1 MNYSNPY
8 DPDVEDEIRK
18 KMGFR
23 PGWQIPEEVRARA
36 HGEAPPLP
44 EAPAPGS
51 KEARERAK
59 ARLGRMAARARK
71 LAGDAMCLDL
81 AAAAGDPALSRETVR
96 VLSAH
101 GLALGHGLAMRLG
114 AVADQFIDYVQP
126 AGIRDPYVGK
136 APQETVR
143 LINGVARM
151 MERCRGAAL
160 TLHRIGFPGEPDP
173 APKGDPKGDGS
184 GPGKKNGKE
193 RKPKKR
199 YIWPDY
205 MMMAVEEHKAE
216 KERAEKERAAREP
229 GTPDPKPAARHYADP
244 GQSRGR
250 LKNGNPTGD
259 YRKAPRCGAR
269 TRAGG
274 CCGQPAMPNGRC
286 RFHGG
291 KSTGPRTAAGLQRS
305 RDARLIHGLRSAE
318 IIELRATAAR
328 VGRTLQALTAIAK
341 DRFTAKPQST
351 RSDRPLD
358 RNTAASPAGYR
369 VDRSESACAAAGCI
383 IATPPE
389 GAMRVGKEGRDGF
402 VPFVASWCNSSAR
415 NPIPAGYGVHRPDS
429 PIPLAAPVQSAGFA
443 ARKRAA

>member
-1 MNYSNPY
+1 
-8 DPDVEDEIRK
+8 
-18 KMGFR
+18 
-23 PGWQIPEEVRARA
+23 
-36 HGEAPPLP
+36 
-44 EAPAPGS
+44 
-51 KEARERAK
+51 
-59 ARLGRMAARARK
+59 
-71 LAGDAMCLDL
+71 
-81 AAAAGDPALSRETVR
+81 
-96 VLSAH
+96 
-101 GLALGHGLAMRLG
+101 
-114 AVADQFIDYVQP
+114 
-126 AGIRDPYVGK
+126 
-136 APQETVR
+136 
-143 LINGVARM
+143 
-151 MERCRGAAL
+151 
-160 TLHRIGFPGEPDP
+160 
-173 APKGDPKGDGS
+173 
-184 GPGKKNGKE
+184 
-193 RKPKKR
+193 
-199 YIWPDY
+199 

-216 KERAEKERAAREP
+216 KERAEKERAAREA

-244 GQSRGR
+244 GQPRGR

-369 VDRSESACAAAGCI
+369 VDRSESACAAAGR
-383 IATPPE
+383 ADQPNSKAALSPSDRP
-389 GAMRVGKEGRDGF
+389 AGF
-402 VPFVASWCNSSAR
+402 MPFVASWRNSSAR
-415 NPIPAGYGVHRPDS
+415 NPIPAGYGVHRPGS

>member
-1 MNYSNPY
+1 
-8 DPDVEDEIRK
+8 
-18 KMGFR
+18 
-23 PGWQIPEEVRARA
+23 
-36 HGEAPPLP
+36 
-44 EAPAPGS
+44 
-51 KEARERAK
+51 
-59 ARLGRMAARARK
+59 MAARARK

-216 KERAEKERAAREP
+216 KERAEKERAAREA

-269 TRAGG
+269 TRSQG
-274 CCGQPAMPNGRC
+274 CCSQPAMANGKC

-291 KSTGPRTAAGLQRS
+291 KSTGPRTAAGLQRA

-318 IIELRATAAR
+318 VIELRATAAR

-341 DRFTAKPQST
+341 DRFATKPQST

-369 VDRSESACAAAGCI
+369 VDRSESASAAAGRI

-389 GAMRVGKEGRDGF
+389 GAMRVGKDGRHGF
-402 VPFVASWCNSSAR
+402 VPLVTSWCKPSSR
-415 NPIPAGYGVHRPDS
+415 DTSPAGHGVDRSNRVP
-429 PIPLAAPVQSAGFA
+429 APQPAG
-443 ARKRAA
+443 RAA